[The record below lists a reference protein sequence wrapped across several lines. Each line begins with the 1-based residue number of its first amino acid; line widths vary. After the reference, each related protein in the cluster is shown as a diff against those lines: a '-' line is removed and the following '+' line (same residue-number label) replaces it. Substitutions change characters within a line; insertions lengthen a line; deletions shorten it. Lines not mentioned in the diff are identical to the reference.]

1 MKEVSLVIVLTVS
14 ANITP
19 SASADDLDHI
29 IDLSAVLS
37 RHTAADSSQR
47 SEEQQE
53 EESPFMNKVSVKVDY
68 VLKLQIRRSCGR
80 QTYILV
86 D

>member
-1 MKEVSLVIVLTVS
+1 MIILTVS

-37 RHTAADSSQR
+37 RHTADSSQR